1 MRNKAR
7 SFFLATLL
15 LVAIA
20 FAPLVVTTYGYYK
33 IGVSGCV
40 LPQFEPKP
48 AVYCSITIPPR
59 EDLTDQE
66 ASLTRLLDYGVMVLI
81 TFPLA
86 GVPAILTGLLC
97 VYFGVNELLKKRE
110 NDLAAGS

>member
-15 LVAIA
+15 LVGIA
-20 FAPLVVTTYGYYK
+20 FAPLLINAYGYYK
-33 IGVSGCV
+33 IAVSGCV
-40 LPQFEPKP
+40 VSQYEPKHS
-48 AVYCSITIPPR
+48 VYCSIAVPPR
-59 EDLTDQE
+59 DAMTEQEVNLT
-66 ASLTRLLDYGVMVLI
+66 SLLDYGVIVLL

-97 VYFGVNELLKKRE
+97 VYFGVKELRRKKKK
-110 NDLAAGS
+110 